1 VFGGA
6 VAGAAPSA
14 FIVAG
19 ASEKGTSSTN
29 AVGFLWG
36 GPGGRASR

>member
-19 ASEKGTSSTN
+19 ASEKGTPFMKLHEI
-29 AVGFLWG
+29 GFFWG
-36 GPGGRASR
+36 GGRAG